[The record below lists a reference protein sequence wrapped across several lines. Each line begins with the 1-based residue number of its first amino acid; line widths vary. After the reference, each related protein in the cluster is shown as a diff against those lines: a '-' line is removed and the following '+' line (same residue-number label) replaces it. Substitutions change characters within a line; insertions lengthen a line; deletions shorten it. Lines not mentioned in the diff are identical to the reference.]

1 MQGFN
6 PLKIPP
12 EKIPP
17 KDGTLEFRT
26 SIGNLLDKNL
36 DRIMIFDIPVEKCR
50 FTLLRDCDFYLKFI
64 HYDPEI
70 GTRIAKVDA
79 AKIKREDGKLFFAL
93 TWSKEES
100 YLYLG
105 TKEGLFYDKAQKAE
119 FEKFSV
125 MSWVKV
131 DERGNSC
138 VSNVLDIVGDISKV
152 MSLPD
157 EEVSTLIEV
166 DLPFYIPI
174 ENEPVEMRLDDLTIS
189 FQIDKIYLTE
199 NDFNYLNHGELV
211 AGGEKIGIYQNTR
224 GRLPFSRASI
234 KIPKRIV
241 DPFKIVD
248 DNAVGLDIDY
258 EKAKI
263 YGPPTSDVKNL
274 LLKIVNNYIR
284 VMKEEIRILGL
295 EDIRYDD
302 LLNFRVAYIH
312 KEEIIA
318 DVLYAVTRDES
329 NRIIGGFP
337 PFRYSDTLKDRFKR
351 GEIEKTIE
359 EPENPEYAVQ
369 ISNEKDL
376 FEFVK
381 EAVDSGLKHP
391 IQHRNW
397 IEAFWDETTNTPKK
411 EISIQPT
418 IIEILKP
425 YLNPYGISIVK
436 ESDEG
441 IGRLDFKCIYNNNSK
456 IMKVH
461 IEFKLAHSDK
471 WKNGLTKQLSAYMD
485 ADKTKYGIYL
495 VFWFGDGIKFDKP
508 KNIES
513 IDILQEELDSE
524 AKKIED
530 KIIEPIVIKV
540 TKKKTASKR

>member
-1 MQGFN
+1 MRSNTQGFN

-12 EKIPP
+12 ENIPP
-17 KDGTLEFRT
+17 KEGTLEFRT
-26 SIGNLLDKNL
+26 SLGNLLDRKL
-36 DRIMIFDIPVEKCR
+36 ERVVIFDIPVEKSR
-50 FTLLRDCDFYLKFI
+50 FTLLRDRDFYLKFI

-79 AKIKREDGKLFFAL
+79 AKIKREDEKLFFAL

-100 YLYLG
+100 CLYLG

-125 MSWVKV
+125 MSWVRV
-131 DERGNSC
+131 DERGNPY

-174 ENEPVEMRLDDLTIS
+174 ENEPVEMRLNDLTIS
-189 FQIDKIYLTE
+189 FLIDKIYPTE

-211 AGGEKIGIYQNTR
+211 AGGEKIGAYQNTR

-234 KIPKRIV
+234 KIPKKVV
-241 DPFKIVD
+241 DPFKIVNS
-248 DNAVGLDIDY
+248 NAVGLDIDY

-263 YGPPTSDVKNL
+263 YGPPKSDVKIL
-274 LLKIVNNYIR
+274 LLKVVNNYIR
-284 VMKEEIRILGL
+284 VIKEEIRILGL

-302 LLNFRVAYIH
+302 LLNFRVAYFYRD
-312 KEEIIA
+312 EIVA
-318 DVLYAVTRDES
+318 DILYAVTRDES
-329 NRIIGGFP
+329 NRIIEAVL
-337 PFRYSDTLKDRFKR
+337 PFRLPETVRNRLKK
-351 GEIEKTIE
+351 IE
-359 EPENPEYAVQ
+359 EEKQKRARILEIKNFT
-369 ISNEKDL
+369 NEKDL
-376 FEFVK
+376 FEHVIEIINEF
-381 EAVDSGLKHP
+381 LKHE
-391 IQHRNW
+391 IEKRNW
-397 IEAFWDETTNTPKK
+397 IDAFWDKNEPKN
-411 EISIQPT
+411 ENRIQPT
-418 IIEILKP
+418 IRASLETL
-425 YLNPYGISIVK
+425 LNQSGISIVK

-441 IGRLDFKCIYNNNSK
+441 IGDLDFKCIYNNNSE

-461 IEFKLAHSDK
+461 IEYKNAHHEKLRK
-471 WKNGLTKQLSAYMD
+471 GLTTQLPAYMD
-485 ADKTKYGIYL
+485 ADEAKYGIYL
-495 VFWFGDGIKFDKP
+495 VFWFKDEINFDKP

-530 KIIEPIVIKV
+530 KIIEPIVIDV
-540 TKKKTASKR
+540 TKKKSASKR